1 MCTRNIHSNG
11 VLLLTGLVVL
21 VDDEYDLDDESL
33 DNE

>member
-1 MCTRNIHSNG
+1 MHTQHTFEWCA
-11 VLLLTGLVVL
+11 GLVVL